1 MTPNP
6 SLERNSTGMVK
17 LLPRVLL
24 LVAAAL
30 LLVGGVL
37 HAAAFSGAVSVLSAV
52 SMPPFYSGSFKGLW
66 LSDSATLVSL
76 AILFGF
82 IAVRPGSVT
91 RWVLVLAALIPAATA
106 VLIYAFVGLFF
117 PVYMLVAAAVAVLAA
132 GVMWRVA

>member
-1 MTPNP
+1 
-6 SLERNSTGMVK
+6 MVK
-17 LLPRVLL
+17 PFARVLL

-30 LLVGGVL
+30 LLIGGVL
-37 HAAAFSGAVSVLSAV
+37 HAAAFGGAVSVLSAV

-66 LSDSATLVSL
+66 LIDSATLVCL

-106 VLIYAFVGLFF
+106 ALIYTFVGPFF
-117 PVYMLVAAAVAVLAA
+117 PVYMLAAATLAVLAA
-132 GVMWRVA
+132 GVIWRVA